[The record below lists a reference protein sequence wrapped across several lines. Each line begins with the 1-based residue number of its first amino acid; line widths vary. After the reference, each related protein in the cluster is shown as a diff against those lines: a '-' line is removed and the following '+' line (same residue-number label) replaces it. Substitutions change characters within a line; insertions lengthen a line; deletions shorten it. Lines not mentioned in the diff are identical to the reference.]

1 MALPGCRR
9 ARASSAWSRPGQA
22 QTGTPRRRRS
32 TDEIRSGSP
41 SKGTRPR
48 ETRSTKAG
56 GTQVELLVFVG
67 ALISFDVLAHVF
79 GPDSRGWSPALAA
92 RRADIERWSR

>member
-1 MALPGCRR
+1 M
-9 ARASSAWSRPGQA
+9 
-22 QTGTPRRRRS
+22 
-32 TDEIRSGSP
+32 
-41 SKGTRPR
+41 
-48 ETRSTKAG
+48 
-56 GTQVELLVFVG
+56 ELLVFVG